1 MLENKPAPRSEPN
14 ATEGHAF
21 TESAGPLQE
30 FIERVIE
37 IKRVSKVVKGGKR
50 MRMSAT
56 VVAGDGKGNVGIG
69 HGKASEVAQAVR
81 KATLRAKKNLSPV
94 SVKDNTIPHETVGK
108 YSASRVLLKPAS
120 KGTGLVACPKVR
132 AVLEAAGIKDCLTKS
147 LGSNSSYNLAT
158 ATLLALQKLRTIEEI
173 AKNRNKPIS
182 HLVAKKGT
190 GCESTVN

>member
-1 MLENKPAPRSEPN
+1 MLEKRPAQRSESSNP
-14 ATEGHAF
+14 GRQAF
-21 TESAGPLQE
+21 TEVAGSVLE

-50 MRMSAT
+50 MRLSAT
-56 VVAGDGKGNVGIG
+56 VVVGDGKGSVGVG

-94 SVKDNTIPHETVGK
+94 SIKDNTIPHETIGK

-147 LGSNSSYNLAT
+147 LRSNSSYNLAI
-158 ATLLALQKLRTIEEI
+158 ATLLALQQLRTIDEI
-173 AKNRNKPIS
+173 AKNRNKPIA
-182 HLVAKKGT
+182 HLIAKKGMVS
-190 GCESTVN
+190 ESTVS